1 MPCYIIATRQ
11 LTGIARAST
20 EGVPRW
26 RDERFR
32 NGMVLMLLALLKPLL
47 PLEYALNTMT
57 THDQKNLHHPSNK
70 KELGELKTKI
80 KELEDGWRRTQADFE
95 NFRRHVESERQETA
109 RFGVGQMM
117 LKLVP
122 ILDNFRRSAA
132 HIPADQQNSEWI
144 KGVQLIEKQL
154 ETTLKEEGLEEIVGE
169 GEFNPH
175 LHEAISHESHA
186 TIPENHVIAVVE
198 SGWKVGEKVL
208 RPAKV
213 RVSSGTA
220 EVKR

>member
-1 MPCYIIATRQ
+1 MP
-11 LTGIARAST
+11 
-20 EGVPRW
+20 
-26 RDERFR
+26 
-32 NGMVLMLLALLKPLL
+32 
-47 PLEYALNTMT
+47 
-57 THDQKNLHHPSNK
+57 THPKKHHPQPEHK
-70 KELGELKTKI
+70 KDDSAALKARI

-95 NFRRHVESERQETA
+95 NFRRHVESERAETA

-175 LHEAISHESHA
+175 LHEAISHEPHDSVPAH
-186 TIPENHVIAVVE
+186 HVIAVVE
-198 SGWKVGEKVL
+198 SGWRVGEKIL

-213 RVSSGTA
+213 RVSSGHEKQFDSQKSVA
-220 EVKR
+220 